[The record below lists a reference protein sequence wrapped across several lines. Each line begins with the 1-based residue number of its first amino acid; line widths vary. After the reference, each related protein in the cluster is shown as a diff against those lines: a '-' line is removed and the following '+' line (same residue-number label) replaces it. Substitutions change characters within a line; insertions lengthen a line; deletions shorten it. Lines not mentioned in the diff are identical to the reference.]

1 MIRDLCHEKV
11 NAFLT
16 NVSILYPLKTTE
28 QQRCSGVLRGYKM
41 GTVARNGS
49 ILLRKFVIP
58 TIILKISFFRSFQTS
73 HYNGSFSI
81 VKFSFFFIQKKSNKR
96 LFTKSCWLF
105 FKQISVSS
113 HLVWSIKKFVLENFA
128 KITGKHLRRSLSLN
142 KVGLRPEGCD
152 FIKK

>member
-1 MIRDLCHEKV
+1 MICRVNQWTGLHMIRDLCHEKV

-16 NVSILYPLKTTE
+16 SVSILYPLKTTE

-81 VKFSFFFIQKKSNKR
+81 VKFSFFFIQKNPTKDCLLKVAGCFSNKFR
-96 LFTKSCWLF
+96 CQAIWC
-105 FKQISVSS
+105 
-113 HLVWSIKKFVLENFA
+113 
-128 KITGKHLRRSLSLN
+128 
-142 KVGLRPEGCD
+142 GL
-152 FIKK
+152 